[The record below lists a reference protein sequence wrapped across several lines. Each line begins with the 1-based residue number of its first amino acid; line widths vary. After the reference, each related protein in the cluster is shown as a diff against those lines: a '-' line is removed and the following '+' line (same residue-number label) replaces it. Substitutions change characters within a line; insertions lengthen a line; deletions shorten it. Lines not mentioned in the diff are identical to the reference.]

1 MKRALVLDLDGTLV
15 DTLGDIAEKMN
26 GALSARGLPAHAADS
41 YRFFVGRG
49 VGELAR
55 SACPPDS
62 PPDLVDGLRRAMEA
76 AYEADPVGV
85 SLPYEGMTAA
95 LEALA
100 AEGVALAVFTNK
112 PEAVARAAVSRLF
125 PLTPFADVV
134 GDLPGLP
141 RKPDP
146 SRLLAL
152 LERLGSA
159 PEAACFA
166 GDTDVDML
174 TARNA
179 RLPGIGCAWGFRG
192 RLELESA
199 GAALVIER
207 PDGLP
212 AAFASLVPPARH

>member
-1 MKRALVLDLDGTLV
+1 MQRALVFDLDGTLV
-15 DTLGDIAEKMN
+15 DTLGDIAAKMN
-26 GALSARGLPAHAADS
+26 GVLSSRGLPAHAPDS
-41 YRFFVGRG
+41 YRYLVGRG

-55 SACPPDS
+55 SACPPGS
-62 PPDLVDGLRRAMEA
+62 PPALVEELRRAMEA

-85 SLPYEGMTAA
+85 SRPYDGMAAA

-100 AEGVALAVFTNK
+100 AAGAALAVFTNK

-125 PLTPFADVV
+125 PRAPFAEVV

-152 LERLGSA
+152 LSRLGSA

-166 GDTDVDML
+166 GDTDVDMQ

-207 PDGLP
+207 PAALP
-212 AAFASLVPPARH
+212 AAFEHLVPSSRH

>member
-1 MKRALVLDLDGTLV
+1 MKRSLVLDLDGTLV

-26 GALSARGLPAHAADS
+26 GVLSARGLPAHAPDS
-41 YRFFVGRG
+41 YRHFVGRG

-62 PPDLVDGLRRAMEA
+62 PRDLVEELRCAMEA
-76 AYEADPVGV
+76 AYEADPVG
-85 SLPYEGMTAA
+85 SSHPYEGIAEA

-112 PEAVARAAVSRLF
+112 PETVARAAVSRLF
-125 PLTPFADVV
+125 PGLPFTEVI
-134 GDLPGLP
+134 GDLPGQS

-146 SRLLAL
+146 SRLIAL
-152 LERLGSA
+152 LARLGSA
-159 PEAACFA
+159 PEAAGFA

-199 GAALVIER
+199 GAALVIES
-207 PDGLP
+207 PAELQ